1 MDHAMNSNLEQEA
14 KQAAAQGFQQAFDQ
28 VVDRS
33 KTHCTKYEKYAG
45 RDILPLWVADM
56 DFRSP
61 APIIE
66 ALQKRVDHGIFGY
79 TLPPPDLEEVIIERL
94 QRLYQWQ
101 VSAED
106 IVFMPGVVPGL
117 NMACRG
123 LLHEGEA
130 AVTATPVYYPFLEAP
145 KLQSRELIHLPVE
158 TTADGFRF
166 PLKALDAEARGHARL
181 LMLCNPFN
189 PVGRALDR
197 DELTQIA
204 MICEREDL
212 LICSDEIHCDLLL
225 DGRQHIPIATISADA
240 ASRTV
245 TLLAPSKTF
254 NIAGLGG
261 SFAVI
266 QNPVLR
272 ARFNAAGEG
281 VLPGLSL
288 LAYEAMLAAYRDC
301 ADWHAGLLTYLQGN
315 RDYLTEALNALP
327 GIHMHAVE
335 ATYLAWIDVSALG
348 LNNPASFFESHGL
361 GLSKGE
367 QFSGEGFVRLNF
379 GCPRSILVQAVE
391 RFKKALQQV

>member
-1 MDHAMNSNLEQEA
+1 MNSHLAQEA
-14 KQAAAQGFQQAFDQ
+14 EQAFNQAFDQ
-28 VVDRS
+28 IVDRS
-33 KTHCTKYEKYAG
+33 KTNCTKYEKYAG

-61 APIIE
+61 APIIK
-66 ALQKRVDHGIFGY
+66 ALQARVDHGVFGY
-79 TLPPPDLEEVIIERL
+79 TLPPPDLTDVIIERL

-101 VSAED
+101 ISAED

-123 LLHEGEA
+123 LLDEGEA

-158 TTADGFRF
+158 STADGFRF
-166 PLKALDAEARGHARL
+166 PLQALAQQARGHARL

-189 PVGRALDR
+189 PLGRALDL

-204 MICEREDL
+204 MICERDDL

-225 DGRQHIPIATISADA
+225 DGRQHIPMATISADA
-240 ASRTV
+240 AARTV

-261 SFAVI
+261 SYAVI

-272 ARFNAAGEG
+272 ARFNAAGQG
-281 VLPGLSL
+281 ILPGLSL

-301 ADWHAGLLTYLQGN
+301 ADWHAALLKYLQGN
-315 RDYLTEALNALP
+315 RDYLLGALNALP
-327 GIHMHAVE
+327 GIHMHEVE

-361 GLSKGE
+361 GLSAGK
-367 QFSGEGFVRLNF
+367 QFGDQNFMRLNF
-379 GCPRSILVQAVE
+379 GCPRSILVQAVQ
-391 RFKKALQQV
+391 RFEKALQHI